1 MEFYSSLDASQ
12 LDAETPTLF
21 ELISAHQL
29 EGLLSPSLRY
39 ILVHYASKYPRY
51 LLKINNRFDELN
63 LLLRSFIEWYFL
75 TYWQGS
81 FTENFYG
88 MKRVSQTPLSQGDF
102 NSSKLTQ
109 LVPSLIEERRKLST
123 VQKLVSLF
131 EITGLA
137 YISEK
142 LNYCY
147 EVWYTKYVTN
157 QLNTDESLSKK
168 ENIKIKIKRKFV
180 ELYPYIQ
187 SAYRTANFI
196 TTLLYLGGYS
206 KSPTLLTYLF
216 RMNYSRL
223 NQYDYSKNEPTPEL
237 DDDNKK
243 KAHRNRPPSPLEM
256 ALKFLTTNITSPTLK
271 TIKFILGTFFPV
283 AIFSL
288 KFLEW
293 WNNSDFSSKLSKN
306 QGNVLDFTLPPPS
319 TLTSALRSSRI
330 EEKKKKSRGYKSGK
344 VCPLCKKEITNPAI
358 IETGYVFDYTC
369 IYNYL
374 EKSHVIVSKKSQLKD
389 IDDEDE
395 KIYSDDEDNED
406 EKQNKDVA
414 ANDNEEEK
422 VTIDINKGGRCPI
435 TGRKLLG
442 CKWNPIKEEWEIEGI
457 RRLIF

>member
-29 EGLLSPSLRY
+29 ESLLSPSLRY

-88 MKRVSQTPLSQGDF
+88 MKRVSQTPLSQGNF

-109 LVPSLIEERRKLST
+109 LVPSLVEERRKLST
-123 VQKLVSLF
+123 LQKLVSLF

-142 LNYCY
+142 LNYSY

-157 QLNTDESLSKK
+157 QLNTDESLSTQ
-168 ENIKIKIKRKFV
+168 ENLKIKIKRKFV
-180 ELYPYIQ
+180 EIYPYAQ
-187 SAYRTANFI
+187 SAYRAANLL

-216 RMNYSRL
+216 RINYSRL
-223 NQYDYSKNEPTPEL
+223 NQYDYAKNEPPPEL
-237 DDDNKK
+237 DDGKK
-243 KAHRNRPPSPLEM
+243 KAHRNRPPSPLEI
-256 ALKFLTTNITSPTLK
+256 ALKFLSANVTNPTLK
-271 TIKFILGTFFPV
+271 SIKFILGTFFPV

-319 TLTSALRSSRI
+319 TLTSALRTSRV
-330 EEKKKKSRGYKSGK
+330 EEKQKKKKHAYKSGK
-344 VCPLCKKEITNPAI
+344 VCPLCKKELTNPAI

-374 EKSHVIVSKKSQLKD
+374 EKSHIIVSKKSQAKGD
-389 IDDEDE
+389 VDEDDQ
-395 KIYSDDEDNED
+395 IYSDDEDE
-406 EKQNKDVA
+406 EKKEEVPQEE
-414 ANDNEEEK
+414 EEEK

>member
-1 MEFYSSLDASQ
+1 M
-12 LDAETPTLF
+12 
-21 ELISAHQL
+21 
-29 EGLLSPSLRY
+29 
-39 ILVHYASKYPRY
+39 V
-51 LLKINNRFDELN
+51 
-63 LLLRSFIEWYFL
+63 FL

-237 DDDNKK
+237 DDDNK
-243 KAHRNRPPSPLEM
+243 R
-256 ALKFLTTNITSPTLK
+256 
-271 TIKFILGTFFPV
+271 
-283 AIFSL
+283 
-288 KFLEW
+288 
-293 WNNSDFSSKLSKN
+293 KL
-306 QGNVLDFTLPPPS
+306 
-319 TLTSALRSSRI
+319 
-330 EEKKKKSRGYKSGK
+330 
-344 VCPLCKKEITNPAI
+344 
-358 IETGYVFDYTC
+358 IETV
-369 IYNYL
+369 L
-374 EKSHVIVSKKSQLKD
+374 HHHLK
-389 IDDEDE
+389 
-395 KIYSDDEDNED
+395 
-406 EKQNKDVA
+406 
-414 ANDNEEEK
+414 
-422 VTIDINKGGRCPI
+422 
-435 TGRKLLG
+435 
-442 CKWNPIKEEWEIEGI
+442 WH
-457 RRLIF
+457 